1 MYCDAV
7 AADALVSYLPDGVR
21 VRTQLE
27 DTMLRSLPYVF
38 VETTGGRDLH
48 PVFAQLP
55 TLEVV
60 TFAEG
65 SKRDGAEL
73 ADAARLALWHAHE
86 RQTVHAGASVGRMRT
101 LTQPFE
107 QRLDNQ
113 PSTVYRFVGTYEL
126 AVRPDARKVNED
138 APQR

>member
-7 AADALVSYLPDGVR
+7 AADALATYLPAGVR

-38 VETTGGRDLH
+38 VEVTGGQDLH
-48 PVFAQLP
+48 PEWAQLP
-55 TLEVV
+55 TVEVV
-60 TFAEG
+60 TFAED

-73 ADAARLALWHAHE
+73 ADAARLALWHAHK
-86 RQTVHAGASVGRMRT
+86 RQTVHAGGSLGRMRT

-107 QRLDNQ
+107 QRLANQ

-126 AVRPDARKVNED
+126 AVRPDRRKVNED
-138 APQR
+138 ATQR

>member
-7 AADALVSYLPDGVR
+7 AADVLTTYLPSGVR

-27 DTMLRSLPYVF
+27 DTLLHTLPYVF
-38 VETTGGRDLH
+38 VEVTGGSDVH
-48 PVFAQLP
+48 PEFAQRP

-73 ADAARLALWHAHE
+73 ADQARLALWNAYKH
-86 RQTVHAGASVGRMRT
+86 QSMHAGASLGLFRT
-101 LTQPFE
+101 VSQPFE
-107 QRLDNQ
+107 QRLENQ
-113 PSTVYRFVGTYEL
+113 PSTVYRFVGTYEV
-126 AVRPDARKVNED
+126 AVRPKSKGEVNHAAR
-138 APQR
+138 

>member
-7 AADALVSYLPDGVR
+7 AADALATYLPAGTR

-27 DTMLRSLPYVF
+27 DTLLNSLPYVF

-48 PVFAQLP
+48 PVWAQLP
-55 TLEVV
+55 TVEVV
-60 TFAEG
+60 TFADG

-73 ADAARLALWHAHE
+73 ADAARLALFHAWE
-86 RQTVHAGASVGRMRT
+86 RQSVHAGASVGLFRT
-101 LTQPFE
+101 VSHPFE

-113 PSTVYRFVGTYEL
+113 PSTVYRFVGEYEL
-126 AVRPDARKVNED
+126 AIRPTTE
-138 APQR
+138 